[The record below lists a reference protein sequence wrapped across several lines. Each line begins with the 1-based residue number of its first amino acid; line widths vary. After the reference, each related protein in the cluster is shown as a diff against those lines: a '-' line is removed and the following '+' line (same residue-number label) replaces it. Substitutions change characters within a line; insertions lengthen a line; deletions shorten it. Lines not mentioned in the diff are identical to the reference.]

1 MTPVVID
8 IGTRDTRRVL
18 IGGTV
23 AGVLGLPA
31 LFGSVSA
38 YAGGEPIGGTIAL
51 VIGLAFTFIAVA
63 AIVNWKKISR
73 PRKLVF
79 EQSGVRWDDPQGSP
93 WAVPWPDLGAVRI
106 SRTQER
112 VVRLA
117 DALTRRTMVR
127 LDLLPAHP
135 QAFAARHP
143 GLAPLARPDGT
154 YRLPLGDA
162 ANLVPI
168 IERAVLTF
176 APHLYRGVQ
185 DEGFTVGLS

>member
-23 AGVLGLPA
+23 AGVLGPA
-31 LFGSVSA
+31 ALYGAFSA
-38 YAGGEPIGGTIAL
+38 YRDRQAVGGTIAL
-51 VIGLAFTFIAVA
+51 VIGVVFTGIGVLAV
-63 AIVNWKKISR
+63 VNWKKVSR

-79 EQSGVRWDDPQGSP
+79 EQPGVRWDDPQGAP

-106 SRTQER
+106 SRTVER
-112 VVRLA
+112 VVQLS
-117 DALTRRTMVR
+117 DALTRKTMVR
-127 LDLLPAHP
+127 LDLWPAHP
-135 QAFAARHP
+135 QTFAARHP
-143 GLAPLARPDGT
+143 GLGRLARPDGS

-185 DEGFTVGLS
+185 DEGFTVGLT